1 MHLNYG
7 KTKKI
12 KLNIDMEIL
21 TYSMKWLEVVLRWG
35 HVLFA
40 VLWVGNSF
48 LFNYLDN
55 KLNKDISGDDVDG
68 EGYLMHSGY
77 YYKLLRLK
85 KSPPPQYLNS
95 LVIFKWQSYLTFVT
109 GILLLII
116 IYYYN
121 SGILMVD
128 KRILEIKPLY
138 AILISVVSLVIS
150 WFVYDLLCKSKIINN
165 NKIFISIIFIFLA
178 VISFGFTKI
187 FGPKFAF
194 LSVGLIIGSN
204 MFGNVF
210 TVIIPNQM
218 NIINSS
224 KKNEKFDT
232 NLSLAAKQRSI
243 HNNYSTFLVLFIML
257 SGHYSFIVYHKYNW
271 LILCLAALLSG
282 TARHYFNLRGRNI
295 HRLYILI
302 SSFLSLVVL
311 AVLLLIFK
319 N

>member
-1 MHLNYG
+1 MDFLPY
-7 KTKKI
+7 T
-12 KLNIDMEIL
+12 L
-21 TYSMKWLEVVLRWG
+21 KWLELILRWS
-35 HVLFA
+35 HVLFSI
-40 VLWVGNSF
+40 LWVGNSF

-55 KLNKDISGDDVDG
+55 KLNKNISSEDIDG

-77 YYKLLRLK
+77 YYKLTRLK
-85 KSPPPQYLNS
+85 KSPPIQYLSN
-95 LVIFKWQSYLTFVT
+95 LVIFKWQSYLTFIT

-116 IYYYN
+116 IYYYI
-121 SGILMVD
+121 SGILMID
-128 KRILEIKPLY
+128 KRVLQISPLY
-138 AILISVVSLVIS
+138 AILISALSLVVS
-150 WFVYDLLCKSKIINN
+150 WFIYDFLCKSKLINN
-165 NKIFISIIFIFLA
+165 NTLFSLIIFILLTM
-178 VISFGFTKI
+178 ISFIFTKI

-194 LSVGLIIGSN
+194 LSVGLIIATN

-224 KKNEKFDT
+224 KRNEKFD
-232 NLSLAAKQRSI
+232 LSLSLRAKQRSI

-271 LILCLAALLSG
+271 LILSLVALISVA
-282 TARHYFNLRGRNI
+282 ARHYFNLRGRNI

-302 SSFLSLVVL
+302 SSILSLIIL

>member
-1 MHLNYG
+1 M
-7 KTKKI
+7 
-12 KLNIDMEIL
+12 DIL
-21 TYSMKWLEVVLRWG
+21 AYTFKWLELVLRWG

-40 VLWVGNSF
+40 ILWVGNSF

-55 KLNKDISGDDVDG
+55 KLNKNITSNDVDG

-77 YYKLLRLK
+77 YYKLSRLK
-85 KSPPPQYLNS
+85 KSPPIDYLNR
-95 LVIFKWQSYLTFVT
+95 LVIFKWQSYLTFIT
-109 GILLLII
+109 GVLLLII
-116 IYYYN
+116 IYYKN
-121 SGILMVD
+121 SAILMVD
-128 KRILEIKPLY
+128 KRVLEISPLN
-138 AILISVVSLVIS
+138 AILISAASLVIS
-150 WFVYDLLCKSKIINN
+150 WFVYDYLCKSKLINN
-165 NKIFISIIFIFLA
+165 NIFFLVILFILL
-178 VISFGFTKI
+178 VIISFVLTKL
-187 FGPKFAF
+187 FGSKFAF
-194 LSVGLIIGSN
+194 LSVGLIIGTN

-210 TVIIPNQM
+210 TVIIPNQI

-232 NLSLAAKQRSI
+232 SLSLAAKQRSI

-271 LILCLAALLSG
+271 LILCIIGIISVA
-282 TARHYFNLRGRNI
+282 ARHYFNLRGRNI

-302 SSFLSLVVL
+302 SSIFALIVL

>member
-1 MHLNYG
+1 
-7 KTKKI
+7 
-12 KLNIDMEIL
+12 MEFIPYTL
-21 TYSMKWLEVVLRWG
+21 KWLELVLRWG

-40 VLWVGNSF
+40 ILWVGNSF

-55 KLNKDISGDDVDG
+55 KLNKDISSQDIDG

-77 YYKLLRLK
+77 YYKLTRLK
-85 KSPPPQYLNS
+85 NSPPVQYLSN
-95 LVIFKWQSYLTFVT
+95 LVIFKWQSYLTFIT

-116 IYYYN
+116 IYFYN
-121 SGILMVD
+121 SGVLMID
-128 KRILEIKPLY
+128 KRVLQISPLY
-138 AILISVVSLVIS
+138 AILISIASLLVS
-150 WFVYDLLCKSKIINN
+150 WFIYDLLCKSKLINN
-165 NKIFISIIFIFLA
+165 NVLFSLIIFILLIA
-178 VISFGFTKI
+178 ISFIFTKI
-187 FGPKFAF
+187 YGPKFAF
-194 LSVGLIIGSN
+194 LSVGLIIGTN

-224 KKNEKFDT
+224 KRNEKFDLS
-232 NLSLAAKQRSI
+232 LSLAAKQRSI

-271 LILCLAALLSG
+271 LILSLIALISVA
-282 TARHYFNLRGRNI
+282 ARHYFNLRGRNI

-302 SSFLSLVVL
+302 SSILSLIVL

>member
-1 MHLNYG
+1 MDFLPY
-7 KTKKI
+7 T
-12 KLNIDMEIL
+12 L
-21 TYSMKWLEVVLRWG
+21 KWLELVLRWG

-40 VLWVGNSF
+40 ILWVGNSF

-55 KLNKDISGDDVDG
+55 KLNKNITSKDIDA

-77 YYKLLRLK
+77 FYKLTRLK
-85 KSPPPQYLNS
+85 TSPPLDYLNR

-121 SGILMVD
+121 SGVLMVD
-128 KRILEIKPLY
+128 KRVLEISPLN
-138 AILISVVSLVIS
+138 AILISLASIIFS
-150 WFVYDLLCKSKIINN
+150 WFVYDLLCKSKLINN
-165 NKIFISIIFIFLA
+165 NIIFSSIMFILLII
-178 VISFGFTKI
+178 ISFFLTKL

-194 LSVGLIIGSN
+194 LSVGLIIGTN

-224 KKNEKFDT
+224 KKNEKFDSS
-232 NLSLAAKQRSI
+232 LSLAAKQRSI

-271 LILCLAALLSG
+271 LILCLIALISVG
-282 TARHYFNLRGRNI
+282 ARHYFNLRGRNI

-302 SSFLSLVVL
+302 SSILALVIL

>member
-1 MHLNYG
+1 
-7 KTKKI
+7 
-12 KLNIDMEIL
+12 MEFVPYTL
-21 TYSMKWLEVVLRWG
+21 KWLELILRWG
-35 HVLFA
+35 HILFA
-40 VLWVGNSF
+40 ILWVGNSF

-55 KLNKDISGDDVDG
+55 KLNKDVSDEYIDG

-77 YYKLLRLK
+77 YYKLTRLK
-85 KSPPPQYLNS
+85 KSPPLQYLNS

-109 GILLLII
+109 GILLLIV

-121 SGILMVD
+121 SAILMVD
-128 KRILEIKPLY
+128 KRVLEISPFN
-138 AILISVVSLVIS
+138 AILISIISLVIF
-150 WFVYDLLCKSKIINN
+150 WYVYDLLCKSKLINN
-165 NKIFISIIFIFLA
+165 NILFISIIFILL
-178 VISFGFTKI
+178 VIISFGLTKI

-194 LSVGLIIGSN
+194 LSVGLIIGTN

-224 KKNEKFDT
+224 SKSEKFDT
-232 NLSLAAKQRSI
+232 SLSLAAKQRSI

-257 SGHYSFIVYHKYNW
+257 SGHYNFIAYHKYNW
-271 LILCLAALLSG
+271 LILCLVAIISVA
-282 TARHYFNLRGRNI
+282 ARHYFNLRGRNI

-302 SSFLSLVVL
+302 SSIIALIIL
-311 AVLLLIFK
+311 AVLLFFFK

>member
-1 MHLNYG
+1 
-7 KTKKI
+7 
-12 KLNIDMEIL
+12 MEL
-21 TYSMKWLEVVLRWG
+21 VPYALKWLELVLRWG

-40 VLWVGNSF
+40 ILWVGNSF

-55 KLNKDISGDDVDG
+55 KLNKDISSEDIDG

-77 YYKLLRLK
+77 YYKLTRLK
-85 KSPPPQYLNS
+85 KSPPLQYLNS
-95 LVIFKWQSYLTFVT
+95 LVIFKWQSYLTFIT
-109 GILLLII
+109 GVLLLVI

-128 KRILEIKPLY
+128 KRVLQISPLY
-138 AILISVVSLVIS
+138 AILISLLSLIVS
-150 WFVYDLLCKSKIINN
+150 WFVYDFLCKSKLINN
-165 NKIFISIIFIFLA
+165 NILFISIIFILLII
-178 VISFGFTKI
+178 VSFILTKI

-194 LSVGLIIGSN
+194 LSVGLIIGTN

-210 TVIIPNQM
+210 TAIIPNQM

-224 KKNEKFDT
+224 KKNEKFDAS
-232 NLSLAAKQRSI
+232 LSLVAKQRSI

-271 LILCLAALLSG
+271 LILCLVALISG

-302 SSFLSLVVL
+302 SSILSLVVL

>member
-1 MHLNYG
+1 
-7 KTKKI
+7 
-12 KLNIDMEIL
+12 MEFL
-21 TYSMKWLEVVLRWG
+21 PYTMKWLELILRWG

-40 VLWVGNSF
+40 ILWVGNSF

-55 KLNKDISGDDVDG
+55 KLNKDISSNDIDG
-68 EGYLMHSGY
+68 EGYLMHSGF
-77 YYKLLRLK
+77 YYKLTRLK
-85 KSPPPQYLNS
+85 TSPPLDYLNR

-109 GILLLII
+109 GMLLLAV

-121 SGILMVD
+121 SGVLMVD
-128 KRILEIKPLY
+128 KRVLLIPPSY
-138 AILISVVSLVIS
+138 AIGISLLSLIIS
-150 WFVYDLLCKSKIINN
+150 WFVYDFLCKSNLIKNNILFILTII
-165 NKIFISIIFIFLA
+165 ILLIL
-178 VISFGFTKI
+178 VSFGLTKL

-194 LSVGLIIGSN
+194 LSVGLIIGTN

-224 KKNEKFDT
+224 KKNEQFDSS
-232 NLSLAAKQRSI
+232 LSLAAKQRSI

-271 LILCLAALLSG
+271 LILCLVGLISG
-282 TARHYFNLRGRNI
+282 MARHYFNLRGRNV

-302 SSFLSLVVL
+302 SSIFAFIAL
-311 AVLLLIFK
+311 AVLVLLFK
-319 N
+319 K

>member
-1 MHLNYG
+1 
-7 KTKKI
+7 
-12 KLNIDMEIL
+12 MEYVPY
-21 TYSMKWLEVVLRWG
+21 TMKWLELILRWG

-40 VLWVGNSF
+40 ILWVGNSF

-55 KLNKDISGDDVDG
+55 KLNKDISSEDIDG

-85 KSPPPQYLNS
+85 KSPPSQYLNN
-95 LVIFKWQSYLTFVT
+95 LVIFKWQSYLTFIT

-116 IYYYN
+116 VYYYN
-121 SGILMVD
+121 SGVLMVD
-128 KRILEIKPLY
+128 KRVLEITSFN
-138 AILISVVSLVIS
+138 AILISILFLVIS
-150 WFVYDLLCKSKIINN
+150 WFIYDFLCKSKLINN
-165 NKIFISIIFIFLA
+165 NVLFTSIIFILLI
-178 VISFGFTKI
+178 VTSFILTKI

-194 LSVGLIIGSN
+194 LSVGLIIGTN

-218 NIINSS
+218 NIISSSS
-224 KKNEKFDT
+224 KDEKFDT
-232 NLSLAAKQRSI
+232 SLSLAAKQRSV

-257 SGHYSFIVYHKYNW
+257 SGHYSFIVYHQYNW
-271 LILCLAALLSG
+271 LILSAIAVITVL
-282 TARHYFNLRGRNI
+282 ARHYFNLRGRNI

-302 SSFLSLVVL
+302 TSIVLLILL
-311 AVLLLIFK
+311 AVLILIFK